1 MARSSSP
8 RVLRPDLI
16 CAVYV
21 GVSPFFQPSMI
32 HSDSSRPFEG
42 PPAQIAWPQTIIRW
56 SGGCMSTVCRQ
67 RLGKEKAQVAKRQRL
82 FLKSVERGQS
92 GRIM

>member
-1 MARSSSP
+1 MCRDRSNKAQSDAQMLNKKSWTYPESNSMARSSSP
-8 RVLRPDLI
+8 SAFRPALI

-42 PPAQIAWPQTIIRW
+42 PPAQMAWPQTMIR
-56 SGGCMSTVCRQ
+56 
-67 RLGKEKAQVAKRQRL
+67 
-82 FLKSVERGQS
+82 
-92 GRIM
+92 

>member
-1 MARSSSP
+1 MCRDRPKKTQSDAKILKKKKSSTYPESISMARSSSP
-8 RVLRPDLI
+8 SAFRPALI

-42 PPAQIAWPQTIIRW
+42 PPVQMAWPQTRIR
-56 SGGCMSTVCRQ
+56 
-67 RLGKEKAQVAKRQRL
+67 
-82 FLKSVERGQS
+82 
-92 GRIM
+92 